1 MKPIKLATLFAIA
14 ALNAGCQNQ
23 SKQNTQKDTPV
34 IKKEKEYQM
43 NIDLIKQHIE
53 WQTHIESTEDGS
65 PATYNYTEKDVE
77 IALPIISQGLRDKGF
92 KELSD
97 SAFNN
102 ALSIVF
108 GGIRDPK
115 EHTIRCHNK
124 FNTIIA
130 KEDEKEDEYDYT
142 VDNIFVSKDF
152 KFISWVP
159 LLGDFIEL
167 TNNNSY
173 KIDLHPRLIARNKYL
188 FNNSQPDLAYLLA
201 EDSLFLKTLL
211 RSFGYT
217 REPKINS
224 LVMNDYLNLDDN
236 HMPAVGEIIFVKNGA
251 GELEIKQE
259 LLQWITDHTTVND
272 NALALA
278 LAQYAYSL
286 YSNDDNE
293 MYTNNPFKIFTLEEK
308 RKIAAYIANTYEPL
322 YYSMTPKNSRIW
334 PNSTVLEN
342 LLVEDE
348 GLAAYLK
355 AHKYFLL
362 PRLKQQLEP
371 AD

>member
-1 MKPIKLATLFAIA
+1 MKLVKSITILAIIS
-14 ALNAGCQNQ
+14 LNTGCQNQ
-23 SKQNTQKDTPV
+23 SKQKIQKDDQV
-34 IKKEKEYQM
+34 INKEKEYQM
-43 NIDLIKQHIE
+43 NIDVIKQHLE
-53 WQTHIESTEDGS
+53 WQTHIESTEDGF

-92 KELSD
+92 KELTD

-102 ALSIVF
+102 VLSTVF
-108 GGIRDPK
+108 GGNANQK
-115 EHTIRCHNK
+115 EHTIRHHNK
-124 FNTIIA
+124 FNTIVA
-130 KEDEKEDEYDYT
+130 KEDEKMDEYDYT
-142 VDNIFVSKDF
+142 VDNIFISKDF

-167 TNNNSY
+167 TNSNSY

-188 FNNSQPDLAYLLA
+188 FNNSKPDLAYLLA
-201 EDSLFLKTLL
+201 EDSLFLKTLVK
-211 RSFGYT
+211 SFGYT

-251 GELEIKQE
+251 GVLEIKQE

-272 NALALA
+272 NALTLA
-278 LAQYAYSL
+278 LGQYAYAL
-286 YSNDDNE
+286 YSNGGNE
-293 MYTNNPFKIFTLEEK
+293 MYTNNPFKIFSLEEK
-308 RKIAAYIANTYEPL
+308 RKVAAYIANTYEPL
-322 YYSMTPKNSRIW
+322 YYSLTPKNSRIW

-355 AHKYFLL
+355 DHKYFLL
-362 PRLKQQLEP
+362 PALKQQLEP